1 MTLLKWLKDL
11 ILIPVNDAGRSER
24 MVDFPHD
31 VPKPKRRILSGPEWK
46 KIAEPSGLPPEAR
59 DDVERAIN
67 WYRILRGTN
76 ENRTKNRDKVDDVS
90 DKLAA
95 ALRALQR
102 MQNDQDVFWAIV
114 IGDAQRPL
122 LTSPQRQAWQHRLN
136 GLADELERGLEWWR
150 KSRDRLAGVKRGRR
164 NLSDDLYYLI
174 RQLSFITVEYT
185 GQMTSLSKKDREN
198 SKLNHLKFL
207 VLTCKAADKNI
218 KESLIR
224 DVASGLVID
233 EDKQFF

>member
-1 MTLLKWLKDL
+1 
-11 ILIPVNDAGRSER
+11 
-24 MVDFPHD
+24 MVEFPPGI
-31 VPKPKRRILSGPEWK
+31 PKPKRRLLSKEEWRR
-46 KIAEPSGLPPEAR
+46 IAETGGLPNKAR
-59 DDVERAIN
+59 DEIERAIY

-76 ENRTKNRDKVDDVS
+76 ENRTKKRDKVNDVS

-136 GLADELERGLEWWR
+136 GLADELERGLDWWR
-150 KSRDRLAGVKRGRR
+150 DSRDRLAGVTSGRT

-174 RQLSFITVEYT
+174 RQLI
-185 GQMTSLSKKDREN
+185 
-198 SKLNHLKFL
+198 
-207 VLTCKAADKNI
+207 
-218 KESLIR
+218 
-224 DVASGLVID
+224 
-233 EDKQFF
+233 